1 MAVSLSSS
9 PCLSPASF
17 TWPDRSIPSGWL
29 EHIPFAFWLVDRMRP
44 KVIAELGTHTGASY
58 LAFCQAVQAANL
70 DCKCHAVDTWK
81 GDEHAG
87 FYGNSVYEEL
97 RAYHDPRYSQFST
110 LHRTTFD
117 DALKLFPDGS
127 IDLLH
132 IDGFHTYE
140 AVRHD
145 HETWQAKL
153 SDHAV
158 VLFHDTNVR
167 WGDFGVFRYW
177 AEVAAK
183 FPSFEFLHGNGLGV
197 LAGGKGVHER
207 MVELFNAGKNPAEAD
222 AVRHSYHTLGDRLI
236 QILNVANLENE
247 TRNLKDKV
255 DALNNK
261 LNRHIGLVS
270 KLQAAVGLTDT
281 KAQAAAE
288 LNAVASSTA
297 DILVKEL
304 SSRQQ
309 FYDFAH
315 KNPGLFG
322 LEHIRKAAR
331 RITENGI
338 YCNVHKEFVPPEA
351 VTIHDENY
359 RETITYRGINSRL
372 RAVHHVLET
381 GTAEMPSDDVKL
393 FAPEATTAYANFL
406 RRTNNKF
413 VGTEYTTDARAKDWL
428 FPIPFEDL
436 HNLTFP
442 DASFHATVINDVFE
456 HLPFLD
462 KALAELARILMPG
475 GKMVSSFPFY
485 AASQHSLV
493 RATMNKEGKINY
505 LMEPEYHGNPV
516 DERGSLVFEIPGW
529 DILERTRAAGFR
541 IATMQWVYSESCG
554 MLSPDY
560 GGHLVLL
567 AEK

>member
-1 MAVSLSSS
+1 
-9 PCLSPASF
+9 
-17 TWPDRSIPSGWL
+17 
-29 EHIPFAFWLVDRMRP
+29 MRP
-44 KVIAELGTHTGASY
+44 KVIVELGTYNGASY
-58 LAFCQAVQAANL
+58 LAFCQAVQAENL
-70 DCKCHAVDTWK
+70 DCKCHAVDTWE

-87 FYGNSVYEEL
+87 FYGDSVYQEL

-132 IDGFHTYE
+132 IDGLHTYE

-167 WGDFGVFRYW
+167 KDDFGVFRYW
-177 AEVAAK
+177 AELAAK

-197 LAGGKGVHER
+197 LAGGKAVHEQ
-207 MVELFNAGKNPAEAD
+207 MVEFFNAGKNPLEAD

-236 QILNVANLENE
+236 QLLNVANLQAEN
-247 TRNLKDKV
+247 RNLKDRC
-255 DALNNK
+255 DALKNK
-261 LNRHIGLVS
+261 LNSHIGLVN
-270 KLQAAVGLTDT
+270 KLEAAVGSTDT
-281 KAQAAAE
+281 KEQASAA
-288 LNAVASSTA
+288 LSAVASSAA
-297 DILVKEL
+297 DILVKEF

-309 FYDFAH
+309 FFDFAH
-315 KNPGLFG
+315 KNPDLFAP
-322 LEHIRKAAR
+322 EHIRKAAQ
-331 RITENGI
+331 RITENGM
-338 YCNVHKEFVPPEA
+338 YCNAHKEFVPPDA

-359 RETITYRGINSRL
+359 RETITYKGLNSRL

-381 GTAEMPSDDVKL
+381 AIAEMPLHDLKI
-393 FAPEATTAYANFL
+393 FAPEAITAYASFL
-406 RRTNNKF
+406 RGNYSKF
-413 VGTEYTTDARAKDWL
+413 VGTEYSVDARVKEWL
-428 FPIPFEDL
+428 FPIQVEDL

-442 DASFHATVINDVFE
+442 DASFHAAVINEVFE

-462 KALAELARILMPG
+462 KALSELARILMPG

-485 AASQHSLV
+485 AVSQQPLV
-493 RATMNKEGKINY
+493 RATMDKNGKIDY
-505 LMEPEYHGNPV
+505 LMDPQHHGNPIN
-516 DERGSLVFEIPGW
+516 EKGSLVFEIPGW

-541 IATMQWVYSESCG
+541 TATMQWLYSESCG
-554 MLSPDY
+554 MLTPDY
-560 GGHLVLL
+560 GGHFVLL